1 MEKVRLQTAQ
11 RQKKFVARRR
21 ARLAYLEQ
29 VEGAARV
36 AASAVRNAAQRD
48 ALKLNETPNGS
59 DVTVLLILADTLT
72 PKRGDVKSQADTQK
86 GETDD
91 SKTAQDG
98 IIRKL
103 CDACNG

>member
-1 MEKVRLQTAQ
+1 MEKARLQTAL
-11 RQKKFVARRR
+11 RQKRFNARRR

-72 PKRGDVKSQADTQK
+72 PKRGDVKSRADTQK

-91 SKTAQDG
+91 SKAAQNG
-98 IIRKL
+98 IICKL
-103 CDACNG
+103 CNARDG